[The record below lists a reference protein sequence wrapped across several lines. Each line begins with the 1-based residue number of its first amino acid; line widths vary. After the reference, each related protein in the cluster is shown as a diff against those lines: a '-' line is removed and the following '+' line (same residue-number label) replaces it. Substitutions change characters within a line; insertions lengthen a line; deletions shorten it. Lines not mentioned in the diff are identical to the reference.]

1 MTNDTNDTTPTASN
15 ETATTPAIRAAL
27 RAHAHELDTSDPETD
42 LAPNVLPEGIH
53 DAAVVALGEGTH
65 GTREFFRLKHRLLRH
80 LVTETGVRT
89 FAMEANAPEAR
100 ALDEYV
106 VHGRGDPEAGLE
118 GLYFWTWQTEEVRD
132 LVEWLRAFNRGRPLD
147 DRVRFFGFDAQYTH
161 GGVER
166 LREFLRDVDP
176 GFLADE
182 RPALN
187 ALDDHGEPPHQD
199 ERLDVILGATGVV
212 DRLRDRFE
220 DRETAYIEAVNEHE
234 YAFARRCVEVLGQAV
249 AYKRAMRDWDED
261 DPESVERALGVRDRA
276 MAANVEWVR
285 ERRAGPVVLWGHDA
299 HLNRDRHPYRGTGV
313 SAPSMGAHLADAYGD
328 DYAAVGFA
336 FGRGSF
342 QAVGKRDGE
351 FALREWTVDGPRSRT
366 IEAALG
372 ALGHDICLLDARR
385 ARDDH
390 RLAEWVGTPRQ
401 RFGIGATLDPETLAQ
416 YLVEYPAGRAFD
428 GVLYVDATT
437 RARPLGE

>member
-1 MTNDTNDTTPTASN
+1 MTHDTDDSTTQTDAQTDALADYASALDTTD
-15 ETATTPAIRAAL
+15 PAIP
-27 RAHAHELDTSDPETD
+27 LDADS
-42 LAPNVLPEGIH
+42 LPDWIAEASII
-53 DAAVVALGEGTH
+53 ALGEATH
-65 GTREFFRLKHRLLRH
+65 GTREFFRLKHRLLRYA
-80 LVTETGVRT
+80 VTELGART
-89 FAMEANAPEAR
+89 FALEANLPEAR
-100 ALDEYV
+100 ALDAYV
-106 VHGRGDPEAGLE
+106 TQGYGDSADALAAV
-118 GLYFWTWQTEEVRD
+118 YFWTWQTEEVRD